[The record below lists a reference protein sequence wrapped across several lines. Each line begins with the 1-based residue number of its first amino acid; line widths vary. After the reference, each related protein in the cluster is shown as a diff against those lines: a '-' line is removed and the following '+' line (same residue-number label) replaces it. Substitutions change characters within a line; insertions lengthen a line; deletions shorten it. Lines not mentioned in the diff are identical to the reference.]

1 VEGYFDA
8 LALHHFGFENT
19 VATLGTALTSQHGR
33 LLTRYTENVIVFYD
47 ADKAGKA
54 ATFKSY
60 MPLVGESNLMI
71 KALSLEDSKDPDE
84 FFKKHS
90 KKEMELLIE
99 KAPYFFRW
107 WARGLRKEKPNLT
120 KAEYLQELSVC
131 IPLFVQSDNELYVQM
146 AGSEIESELG
156 LDNRDLLTIV
166 NAERKK
172 GIRKSVKNIVDT
184 TDTKTDSLPNTKPL
198 FGVGDLQ
205 MEADF
210 LALLTEQNGEFVPWA
225 VNELSPEVFLAENFR
240 QLFEEL
246 SAGDIKPEQ
255 LNQVP
260 ELEPSFIR
268 IENQSERKH
277 REAMLIDLAAAL
289 KKRYVKRQL
298 ADLKNR
304 QAEAEK
310 AGDVQQALLL
320 AQQMVIL
327 KRQHSQEVESK

>member
-1 VEGYFDA
+1 V
-8 LALHHFGFENT
+8 
-19 VATLGTALTSQHGR
+19 
-33 LLTRYTENVIVFYD
+33 
-47 ADKAGKA
+47 
-54 ATFKSY
+54 
-60 MPLVGESNLMI
+60 
-71 KALSLEDSKDPDE
+71 KDPDE
-84 FFKKHS
+84 YLQKHS
-90 KKEMELLIE
+90 KEEFETMVE
-99 KAPYFFRW
+99 KAPGFFRW
-107 WARGLRKEKPNLT
+107 WAQSLKKKFQGSPVEERMR
-120 KAEYLQELSVC
+120 ALQGFVPMILQ
-131 IPLFVQSDNELYVQM
+131 IPDEVLVQAACS
-146 AGSEIESELG
+146 AIESELS

-166 NAERKK
+166 NTERKK
-172 GIRKSVKNIVDT
+172 GVRKMVTDRVELL
-184 TDTKTDSLPNTKPL
+184 DTKADISLNAKPG
-198 FGVGDLQ
+198 FGASDLQ

-225 VNELSPEVFLAENFR
+225 VNELSPEVFLVENFR

-246 SAGDIKPEQ
+246 SAGDVKPEQ

-268 IENQSERKH
+268 IENQSEKKH

-298 ADLKNR
+298 SDLKKR